1 MVLMFVRIIPFLFN
15 IDQIGISRGHIC
27 FPSVPPFPQKYQQNK
42 SLPEA
47 IMVGRDRD
55 RCFAVSF
62 LNKGAEPTELT
73 FVYKNSARNI
83 DYLLYECF
91 KMRNLG
97 VVSLNYA
104 HGLLSGGLCL
114 RQPRNQHAQ
123 QVSVKSETF
132 GRCLN
137 SGCFSVFQNSSF
149 FQNSWIFQKPNF
161 LISGEALC
169 LWVLAKASL
178 KIKEFLDYN

>member
-1 MVLMFVRIIPFLFN
+1 MVLAIVRIIPFLFN

-27 FPSVPPFPQKYQQNK
+27 FPSVPPFPQKYQQNE

-55 RCFAVSF
+55 RFFCCFFSKQSGQPNWIDTYLQKLSKKCR
-62 LNKGAEPTELT
+62 LNALWVFQNTKSWCCFTELR
-73 FVYKNSARNI
+73 V
-83 DYLLYECF
+83 
-91 KMRNLG
+91 
-97 VVSLNYA
+97 
-104 HGLLSGGLCL
+104 LLSGGLCL

-137 SGCFSVFQNSSF
+137 VGCSSVFLNSSGF
-149 FQNSWIFQKPNF
+149 SKFHNFPEQQTFQ
-161 LISGEALC
+161 
-169 LWVLAKASL
+169 SL
-178 KIKEFLDYN
+178 VRLFVS